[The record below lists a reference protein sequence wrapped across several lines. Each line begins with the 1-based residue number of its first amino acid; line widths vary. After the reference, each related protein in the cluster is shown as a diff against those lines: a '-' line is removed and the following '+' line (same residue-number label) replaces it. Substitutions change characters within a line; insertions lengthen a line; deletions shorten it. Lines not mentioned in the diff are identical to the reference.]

1 MSVRRFRSGELQL
14 AYRLVGGARPSVR
27 GLRGQARGQAA
38 PQPVPKVL
46 PLVFVHGSAGF
57 SYDWVPVASALGR
70 EAACLDM
77 RGFGDSDWSGDYSVP
92 AMAGDLG
99 ALLDHL
105 GWKHAIVA
113 GHSMGARN
121 ACYYASR
128 HPQRVAALALIDW
141 APEYAAAGLQRA
153 AERLV
158 AVPEVFP
165 SVEAA
170 MAHFKAPREARVRF
184 AAYLLKVEGGYAVKR
199 DPWFRDQARKV
210 LAGTAPRPRADLWKA
225 LARLRMPTLVVRGTR
240 SELFA
245 AETVDKVKAA
255 NPLIRVAEV
264 DAGHN
269 VAGENITALVGVL
282 RGFVA
287 GLGGLTPLEQGRRHR
302 VLPLLSVGPPPDP
315 H

>member
-14 AYRLVGGARPSVR
+14 AYRLVNGGRPKLR
-27 GLRGQARGQAA
+27 GLRGPALQR
-38 PQPVPKVL
+38 PVPRLPAAL
-46 PLVFVHGSAGF
+46 PLVFVHGMAAF

-92 AMAGDLG
+92 AMAGDIG

-105 GWKHAIVA
+105 GWARAIVV

-128 HPQRVAALALIDW
+128 HPRRVAGLALVDY
-141 APEYAAAGLQRA
+141 APEYAAEGLRRA

-158 AVPEVFP
+158 AVPEVFA

-170 MAHFKAPREARVRF
+170 MAHFGAPREARVRF

-199 DPWFRDQARKV
+199 DTWFRDQARKV
-210 LAGTAPRPRADLWKA
+210 LAGTAPRPRVDMWKA
-225 LARLRMPTLVVRGTR
+225 LARLRAPTLVVRGTR

-245 AETVDKVKAA
+245 PESAAKMQAA
-255 NPLIRVAEV
+255 NALIRVAEV
-264 DAGHN
+264 QAGHN

-287 GLGGLTPLEQGRRHR
+287 GVDRGAAGA
-302 VLPLLSVGPPPDP
+302 
-315 H
+315 